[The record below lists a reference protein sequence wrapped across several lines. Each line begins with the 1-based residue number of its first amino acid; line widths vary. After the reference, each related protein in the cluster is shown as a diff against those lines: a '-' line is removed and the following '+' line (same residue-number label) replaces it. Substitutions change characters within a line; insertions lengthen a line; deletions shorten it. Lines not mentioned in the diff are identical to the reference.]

1 MNDFYERIKTN
12 FNEVIVDVP
21 DSSEFKSVALVLY
34 DLANKAKKMGNK
46 NLEQLFLLQ
55 TMIISSDAAISDCV
69 ELLTSVPKSMV
80 ISAYITQT
88 KSGEITKEVLE
99 DAIFKVFNAEEA
111 MQVYDALKTS
121 NPDIWS

>member
-12 FNEVIVDVP
+12 FNEAIVDVP

-34 DLANKAKKMGNK
+34 DLADKAKNKGNK

-69 ELLTSVPKSMV
+69 DLITSVAKSMI

>member
-1 MNDFYERIKTN
+1 MTDFYERIKTN
-12 FNEVIVDVP
+12 FNEAIVDVP

-34 DLANKAKKMGNK
+34 DLADKAKNKGNK
-46 NLEQLFLLQ
+46 NLERLFLLQ

-69 ELLTSVPKSMV
+69 DLITSVAKSMI

>member
-12 FNEVIVDVP
+12 FNEAIVDVP
-21 DSSEFKSVALVLY
+21 DSSEFKSAALVLY
-34 DLANKAKKMGNK
+34 DLASKAKNMGNK
-46 NLEQLFLLQ
+46 NLERLFLLQ

-69 ELLTSVPKSMV
+69 ELLTSVAKSMV
-80 ISAYITQT
+80 ISAYIAET

>member
-69 ELLTSVPKSMV
+69 ELLTSVAKSMV
-80 ISAYITQT
+80 ISAYIAET